1 MNKTTFY
8 CEATGKEP
16 ARLAQIAIILADHD
30 VSGASIFHGV
40 GLWEGDLENTFKLE
54 VISETT
60 VEKAR
65 AIAADLA
72 SAFEQDTVL
81 YTVELLEAFELV
93 KGDGTTYE
101 ND

>member
-30 VSGASIFHGV
+30 VPGASIFHGV

-54 VISETT
+54 VITEIFS

-65 AIAADLA
+65 TIAADLA
-72 SAFEQDTVL
+72 SAFKQGTVL
-81 YTVELLEAFELV
+81 FTVESLKAFELV
-93 KGDGTTYE
+93 KGG
-101 ND
+101 